1 MMQSINN
8 IMLDCMR
15 GTVYQNKEF
24 NVQVLEGSKD
34 YLLQL
39 NPVTTVMKKMFLRI
53 EVYLDKSDLNVIRL
67 NMVEQGGDNSLMTFS
82 NRVMNTNLNE
92 SLFATR

>member
-1 MMQSINN
+1 
-8 IMLDCMR
+8 
-15 GTVYQNKEF
+15 
-24 NVQVLEGSKD
+24 
-34 YLLQL
+34 
-39 NPVTTVMKKMFLRI
+39 MFLRI